1 MFNFNKDETF
11 QLAWKSPDT
20 FMRIIA
26 SGATG
31 PVPETP
37 SVILTAQKVSN

>member
-1 MFNFNKDETF
+1 MYDFNQNDTF
-11 QLAWKSPDT
+11 QLAWQSPDAA
-20 FMRIIA
+20 MRIIA

-31 PVPETP
+31 AVPATP

>member
-11 QLAWKSPDT
+11 QLAWQSPDAP
-20 FMRIIA
+20 MRIIA